1 MEVQEAIELIN
12 NSDDLYCINDAVEL
26 LEGEAKL
33 LADGID
39 VSRHRLFEISTS
51 YFELDNGILGI
62 RGVSKIY
69 SEMMSA
75 LDCNV
80 QTRCL
85 L

>member
-1 MEVQEAIELIN
+1 MTVQEAFELIN

>member
-1 MEVQEAIELIN
+1 MEVQEAIQLIN
-12 NSDDLYCINDAVEL
+12 SSDDLYCIDDAVEL
-26 LEGEAKL
+26 LEGETKL
-33 LADGID
+33 LAEGID

-75 LDCNV
+75 SDCNV
-80 QTRCL
+80 QTRCIL
-85 L
+85 

>member
-33 LADGID
+33 LADGMD
-39 VSRHRLFEISTS
+39 VSRHRWFEISTS
-51 YFELDNGILGI
+51 YFELDNGIIGI
-62 RGVSKIY
+62 RGVSKID

-75 LDCNV
+75 SDCNV